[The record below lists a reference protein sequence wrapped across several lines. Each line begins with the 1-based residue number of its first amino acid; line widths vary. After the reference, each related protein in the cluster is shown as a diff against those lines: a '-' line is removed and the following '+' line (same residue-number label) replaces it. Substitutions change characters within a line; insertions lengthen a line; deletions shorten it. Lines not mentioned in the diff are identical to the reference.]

1 MPGTDEATG
10 LPIDA
15 AGNTAPHEASGV
27 PAHDLLGGDEE
38 TDAGNAP
45 EVDTPEISESQTFE
59 EEVEEESDT
68 PLETEE
74 EPDDDIDSLIERYKH
89 DPKEL
94 AKALKNAQSKIAQQG
109 TELGKLRAERQ
120 APPSTEE
127 EPAEEG
133 QESTE
138 PIIEEVD
145 SGAEQPETEEG
156 YLGYDPN
163 GPHSADG
170 WPVTADGQEYQPVD
184 EFGIPFTPDSRWTAY
199 YDELLVAN
207 DGNVAAA
214 QVQFNREFNQEQQSR
229 QAALNQRVE
238 SVRQVQVSNL
248 EKKVQADVNRFKRDL
263 PEAQAKQ
270 LTDEFRRLAV
280 EGVQAT
286 LKQGGIAAKGQ
297 VHPDLIVTAYDALL
311 FLAWRDGT
319 LQSKIDAMKGNA
331 TPAPVANGRRAV
343 QTDRSNGAVNGQ
355 RKVSAV
361 AQKVAST
368 GLMSEDEAESLSVDN
383 YTFED

>member
-15 AGNTAPHEASGV
+15 AGNTAPHEVAGV
-27 PAHDLLGGDEE
+27 PAHDLLGGDE
-38 TDAGNAP
+38 P
-45 EVDTPEISESQTFE
+45 EVDTPEVSESQTFE
-59 EEVEEESDT
+59 EEVEESDT
-68 PLETEE
+68 DTPSEQQE
-74 EPDDDIDSLIERYKH
+74 EPADDDLDSLIERYKN

-94 AKALKNAQSKIAQQG
+94 AKALKAAQQLAAKQG
-109 TELGKLRAERQ
+109 TELGKLRSTRQ
-120 APPSTEE
+120 PDPSTEE

-138 PIIEEVD
+138 PIIEEETPAEPIQ
-145 SGAEQPETEEG
+145 AEQPETDEG

-199 YDELLVAN
+199 YDELLVAH

-214 QVQFNREFNQEQQSR
+214 QLQWNRDLAAEQNQR
-229 QAALNQRVE
+229 QASLNQKVE
-238 SVRQVQVSNL
+238 SVRQVQVTNL
-248 EKKVQADVNRFKRDL
+248 DRKVQADVTRFKRDL
-263 PEAQAKQ
+263 PEAQAKA
-270 LTDEFRRLAV
+270 LTDEFRQLAV
-280 EGVQAT
+280 QGVQAT
-286 LKQGGIAAKGQ
+286 LKQGGIAARGQ

-361 AQKVAST
+361 SQKVAAT
-368 GLMSEDEAESLSVDN
+368 GLMTEDEAESLSGDT
-383 YTFED
+383 YEFEG